1 MKFLSIALLIA
12 FVMPAHAAFVSLAC
26 SNATGTVV
34 WEEGDN
40 TNMARLTYEGFV
52 TGVLDV
58 ERQQIQIERK
68 EEVTLRE
75 QLLSQCGTA
84 STMTTFAA
92 KVVITPAAD
101 YPNALQSHFP
111 NNVIVADVICEQIV
125 SSQANCHP

>member
-1 MKFLSIALLIA
+1 MKLLSIALLIA
-12 FVMPAHAAFVSLAC
+12 FVMPAHAFVSLSC
-26 SNATGTVV
+26 SNATGTVI

-40 TNMARLTYEGFV
+40 SNLARLKYDGFV

-58 ERQQIQIERK
+58 ERAHLMIEKK

-75 QLLSQCGTA
+75 QLLAQCGA
-84 STMTTFAA
+84 SSSMITFAK

-101 YPNALQSHFP
+101 YPDALQSHFP
-111 NNVIVADVICEQIV
+111 DNKIVADVICEKIV